1 MINSLEHGIVDI
13 YYGCIPVYFK
23 TSERDLLKKLNAEEI
38 KAYNKYRS
46 ESRKAE
52 FLFGRSL
59 VKSVLSTH
67 LKTSPS
73 NINLKKN
80 SRGKLFID
88 DGIERCKGIGFNI
101 SHSGDMIACAVAL
114 DSKLGID
121 VEKTLKE
128 ASTKKKGL
136 GLSLTIDSF
145 NVMETSEIF
154 LNTIE
159 PKPGYYISV
168 AVGNDSGLNYEF
180 RVNEVTLESLTE
192 N

>member
-1 MINSLEHGIVDI
+1 MFNNLEHGIVDI
-13 YYGCIPVYFK
+13 YYGCIPVNFK
-23 TSERDLLKKLNAEEI
+23 IAEQDLLKKLNAEEI
-38 KAYNKYRS
+38 KAYGKYRS

-73 NINLKKN
+73 KINLKKN
-80 SRGKLFID
+80 SSGKLFIED
-88 DGIERCKGIGFNI
+88 SFESGKRIGFNI
-101 SHSGDMIACAVAL
+101 SHSGDMVAFALTL
-114 DSKLGID
+114 DSELGID
-121 VEKTLKE
+121 VEKVNRQIAEKR
-128 ASTKKKGL
+128 G

-145 NVMETSEIF
+145 NIMETSEIF

-180 RVNEVTLESLTE
+180 RVNEVTLESLAE